1 MRYARRVLRTF
12 GDRTRRRSRSLG
24 SSTVLALV
32 LSGSGVASGAIAQ
45 EPLEQND
52 FAIDLVNGP
61 VLGSGRIVGL
71 AGAYS
76 ALAEGIDGAP
86 WNPAAYGSRT
96 LWELDWFEWEV
107 TISFLFPGLFSDNDF
122 FFSGEDR
129 GFRFDQFLFTTFG
142 FRLQFGDFGFGALPR
157 LQSYSLESP
166 TGETI
171 EASFT
176 TANWG
181 AAQQFYDGQIILGAG
196 FRTAVL
202 GLSAADGQEL
212 VAFSGTS
219 PELGML
225 VRFEDEPW
233 RLAFAGRFAVSST
246 EVSGDAVEII
256 DGVRRTAGFILP
268 NEVHVPWEFQF
279 GFAFQ
284 IGERPLNRRFVDPED
299 VSERLARHEA
309 YAAWLR
315 ERDQVARERREPN
328 ADDPYEWLD
337 ARAEDPEF
345 LRRERA
351 IRARTEDRLDR
362 AIEIAEEE
370 REQAV
375 LELSRLYLLVSMEL
389 LVTGPTHR
397 GIGLEGFLSQLRE
410 PAGAEPTLGVR
421 LGLEGEPWPNRV
433 KLRAGTYIEPSRFAE
448 PSIRV
453 HLTGGLEFRLFS
465 WDFFGLLD
473 ESHIRVGASIDW
485 ADSYLDWGF
494 GVGFW
499 H

>member
-1 MRYARRVLRTF
+1 MLAPVLR
-12 GDRTRRRSRSLG
+12 
-24 SSTVLALV
+24 ALV
-32 LSGSGVASGAIAQ
+32 LASIAIATPVSAQ
-45 EPLEQND
+45 EPLERND
-52 FAIDLVNGP
+52 FAIDIVNGP

-122 FFSGEDR
+122 FFTGSDR

-142 FRLQFGDFGFGALPR
+142 VRLQFGDFGFGALPR
-157 LQSYSLESP
+157 LQTYALDSP
-166 TGETI
+166 TGQSI
-171 EASFT
+171 DASFT

-181 AAQQFYDGQIILGAG
+181 MAHQFFDGQIVLGGG

-202 GLSAADGQEL
+202 GLSTPDGDEL
-212 VAFSGTS
+212 VSFSGTA

-233 RLAFAGRFAVSST
+233 RLAVAGRFAVSSK
-246 EVSGDAVEII
+246 EVSGDAVETIG
-256 DGVRRTAGFILP
+256 GVRRAAGFVLP
-268 NEVHVPWEFQF
+268 DEVHVPWEFQF

-284 IGERPLNRRFVDPED
+284 VGERPLNRRFVIPRD
-299 VSERLARHEA
+299 VSERLERHEA

-315 ERDQVARERREPN
+315 ERTQVIAENGPSPE
-328 ADDPYEWLD
+328 DDPYRWLD
-337 ARAEDPEF
+337 ARAEDEQF
-345 LRRERA
+345 WRRERA
-351 IRARTEDRLDR
+351 RRARSEERVDR
-362 AIEIAEEE
+362 AIDVAEEE

-375 LELSRLYLLVSMEL
+375 EELSRLYLLCSMEL
-389 LVTGPTHR
+389 VVTGPTHR
-397 GIGLEGFLSQLRE
+397 GIGLEGFLSQVRE
-410 PAGAEPTLGVR
+410 PAGAESTLGVR
-421 LGLEGEPWPNRV
+421 LGLEGEPWPGRL
-433 KLRAGTYIEPSRFAE
+433 KLRLGSYLEPSRFEE
-448 PSIRV
+448 PTVRI
-453 HLTGGLEFRLFS
+453 HLTGGFEFRLFS
-465 WDFFGLLD
+465 WDFFELLD
-473 ESHIRVGASIDW
+473 DEFHVRVGASVDW
-485 ADSYLDWGF
+485 ADSYFDWGF